1 MRTDT
6 EIDLRIKLYEE
17 QFYSLFEKEIAK
29 KESEFCSEF
38 KAEEHLLNQK
48 IMLLQWVKGVDIYR
62 DDSF

>member
-48 IMLLQWVKGVDIYR
+48 TAT
-62 DDSF
+62 SSTTSN